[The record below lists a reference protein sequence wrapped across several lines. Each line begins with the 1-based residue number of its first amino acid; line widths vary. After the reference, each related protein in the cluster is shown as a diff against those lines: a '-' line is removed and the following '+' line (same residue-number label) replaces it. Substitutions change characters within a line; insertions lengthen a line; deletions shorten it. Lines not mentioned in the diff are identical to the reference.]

1 MKLYKQRLLSD
12 AQLKRLGEHQYSC
25 QSNSLLDKLLQPYW
39 NWLVS
44 KIPIWLAPNLL
55 TICGLIINI
64 ITALIL
70 VW

>member
-1 MKLYKQRLLSD
+1 MKLYKQRLLSE

-25 QSNSLLDKLLQPYW
+25 QSNSILDKLLQPYW

-64 ITALIL
+64 VTSLIL